1 MKKLAIAMMLGIAA
15 MSASAQVNYKMQ
27 VACNPQDVKTY
38 NTNRLRSS
46 FLMEKVMVPDQIN
59 VTYSMYDRLIFGGAV
74 PATKELVLET
84 IDPLKAKYFLERREL
99 GVINIGGE
107 GIVTVDGKDSSEVWG
122 GFRVGNR
129 AKVTML
135 EDTDNQIKAS
145 HNGFGK
151 KGVHTRTFRM
161 DMKSFTIIDDVSSN
175 NQAISYIHLAP
186 EIEVKSVTHEKI
198 VTNRGIIHIRNA
210 QSVKTMDEKISTAY
224 NLFHSIKTIKIL
236 FTKEMEY
243 MIESNLKQQ

>member
-1 MKKLAIAMMLGIAA
+1 
-15 MSASAQVNYKMQ
+15 
-27 VACNPQDVKTY
+27 
-38 NTNRLRSS
+38 
-46 FLMEKVMVPDQIN
+46 
-59 VTYSMYDRLIFGGAV
+59 
-74 PATKELVLET
+74 
-84 IDPLKAKYFLERREL
+84 
-99 GVINIGGE
+99 
-107 GIVTVDGKDSSEVWG
+107 
-122 GFRVGNR
+122 
-129 AKVTML
+129 
-135 EDTDNQIKAS
+135 
-145 HNGFGK
+145 
-151 KGVHTRTFRM
+151 M